1 MLRRLPPLNAL
12 RVFDVAARCD
22 SLTQAAQELCIS
34 QGAVSRHVQ
43 LLEEWLGLKLFVR
56 QRHGIALTADGIAF
70 RRIVGDSLG
79 QIEQGT
85 RQLQRRTDARRLR
98 IKLPPTFAIKWLVP
112 RLAHFHARHPELDV
126 QITTSH
132 QHADF
137 NREDIDISIQAR
149 PHTSDALD
157 EEELFG
163 EVLVPVCA
171 PALLQGDPSLR
182 LPADL
187 ANHVLLCS
195 LNRPNDWPAWLQA
208 AGLTQIDGNQGLK
221 FENAAL
227 AYQAAANGLGVTIGL
242 EAFVE
247 QDLAAG
253 LLVAPFTLRVRTDGA
268 YFMAHASDRPVPEA
282 VRLFQAW
289 VREEAATMRRV

>member
-12 RVFDVAARCD
+12 RVFDVAAGCD
-22 SLTQAAQELCIS
+22 SLTQAAQQLCIS
-34 QGAVSRHVQ
+34 QGAVSRHIHV
-43 LLEEWLGLKLFVR
+43 LEDWLGLSLFVR
-56 QRHGIALTADGIAF
+56 QRHGIVLTADGVAY
-70 RRIVGDSLG
+70 RRIVADALA
-79 QIEQGT
+79 QIDQGT

-126 QITTSH
+126 QIMTSH

-137 NREDIDISIQAR
+137 NREDIDLSIQAR
-149 PHTSDALD
+149 PHASDALD

-171 PALLQGDPSLR
+171 PSLLRGDPPLR
-182 LPADL
+182 QPADL

-208 AGLTQIDGNQGLK
+208 AGLAQIDGNQGLK

-242 EAFVE
+242 AAFVE

-253 LLVAPFTLRVRTDGA
+253 LLRAPFGLRVRTDGA

-289 VREEAATMRRV
+289 VREEAAAMQQG

>member
-12 RVFDVAARCD
+12 RVFDAAAGCD
-22 SLTQAAQELCIS
+22 SLTQAANNLCIS
-34 QGAVSRHVQ
+34 QGAVSRHIH
-43 LLEEWLGLKLFVR
+43 LLEDWLGLQLFVR
-56 QRHGIALTADGIAF
+56 QRHGISLTADGIVYQ
-70 RRIVGDSLG
+70 RIVADALA
-79 QIEQGT
+79 QIELGS
-85 RQLQRRTDARRLR
+85 RQLQRRTDTKRLR

-137 NREDIDISIQAR
+137 NREDIDLSIQAR
-149 PHTSDALD
+149 PHASEALN

-163 EVLVPVCA
+163 EILVPVCA
-171 PALLQGDPSLR
+171 PSLLQGQPPLR
-182 LPADL
+182 QPADL

-195 LNRPNDWPAWLQA
+195 LNRPDDWPAWLQA
-208 AGLTQIDGNQGLK
+208 AGQAQIDGNLGLK

-242 EAFVE
+242 AAFIE
-247 QDLAAG
+247 QDLNAG
-253 LLVAPFTLRVRTDGA
+253 VLVAPFDLRVRTDGG
-268 YFMAHASDRPVPEA
+268 YFMAHASDRPVPEG
-282 VRLFQAW
+282 VQLFQAW
-289 VREEAATMRRV
+289 IREEAASMQQG